1 MLFSS
6 IPFLFY
12 FLPIVIALY
21 FIVPKAGKN
30 LVLLLASLFFYWWGE
45 PRYVILMLFTTAFA
59 YVCGLLIDRFRG
71 RLAAKAF
78 LALSV
83 VGELAVLGY
92 FKYADFF
99 LETVNTVLKTEFP
112 LLAIALPIGI
122 SFYTFQT
129 LSYTIDVYRG
139 NVGVQRSFLKL
150 ATYIA
155 LFPQLIAGPI
165 VRYSAVERELAQ
177 RRTGIDD
184 LSAGLSRFVIGLSK
198 KVLIANQLGALAV
211 ALRATGESSVL
222 MYWLIAAAFAL
233 QIYFDFSGYSDMAIG
248 LGRVFGFH
256 FPENFNYPFIARSAT
271 EFWRRWHISLGSW
284 FRDYVYIPLGGSRVS
299 KLRQMGN
306 ILIVWLLT
314 GLWHGAAWNF
324 VLWGLYFAALLVLEK
339 LVLNRVLDRVPAVL
353 QHGYLLIAAVFSFAV
368 FNANGLSGMVSDVTG
383 MLGLAGGGLVSPQ
396 TLYYLS
402 SYAVLLVIAAIG
414 ATPWPKRLAER
425 FAAGAV
431 GARLMPVVQPAV
443 LLVLL
448 VVCTAYLV
456 DGSFNPF
463 LYFRF

>member
-6 IPFLFY
+6 ISFLFY
-12 FLPIVIALY
+12 FLPVVLALY
-21 FIVPKAGKN
+21 FLVPKAGKN

-45 PRYVILMLFTTAFA
+45 PRYVLLMLFTIGFS

-71 RLAAKAF
+71 SAAAKGF
-78 LALSV
+78 LVLSV
-83 VGELAVLGY
+83 AGELALLGY
-92 FKYADFF
+92 FKYAGFF
-99 LETVNTVLKTEFP
+99 MDTVNTVLKTDLP
-112 LLAIALPIGI
+112 VLAVALPIGI

-139 NVGVQRSFLKL
+139 SVAVQRSPLKL

-165 VRYSAVERELAQ
+165 VRYSDVERELTQ
-177 RRTGIDD
+177 RRVGVDD

-198 KVLIANQLGALAV
+198 KVLIANQLGALV
-211 ALRATGESSVL
+211 SALRSTGETSVL
-222 MYWLIAAAFAL
+222 MYWMIAAAFAL

-256 FPENFNYPFIARSAT
+256 FPENFRYPFIAKSAT

-284 FRDYVYIPLGGSRVS
+284 FRDYVYIPMGGSRVG
-299 KLRQMGN
+299 KARQMFN
-306 ILIVWLLT
+306 ILTVWLLT

-324 VLWGLYFAALLVLEK
+324 VLWGLYFAVLLVLEK
-339 LVLNRVLDRVPAVL
+339 LVLGNVLARLPGAL
-353 QHGYLLIAAVFSFAV
+353 RHGYLILAAVVSFAI
-368 FNANGLSGMVSDVTG
+368 FNGSGLSGVAADLSG
-383 MLGLAGGGLVSPQ
+383 MLGLGGGSLVSPQ
-396 TLYYLS
+396 TVYYLS
-402 SYAVLLVIAAIG
+402 SYAVLLIAAVIG
-414 ATPWPKRLAER
+414 ATPLPKKAAER
-425 FAAGAV
+425 FLNSGI
-431 GARLMPVVQPAV
+431 GARSAVVVQP
-443 LLVLL
+443 LVLL
-448 VVCTAYLV
+448 LLLAVCTAYLV